1 MATSQR
7 FLPFRSSVGLLTT
20 VAELPHNYKIRYI
33 TPESPLDLTIKTTDS
48 LTPPSTPS
56 PLKKRYRAEIDSQTE
71 HLTKIPKNEIEVA
84 LPKKETTPLKPTKS
98 NTAPKTV
105 KNHPQPVSIKERKH
119 KAVRKL
125 KFDENKS
132 SPVSGTII
140 RTLDEIEQ
148 DNCHESGD
156 IDPQYNIV
164 EVTDEAKAEI
174 AAIPNVIGAYA
185 CKLCQNEF
193 GMCDID
199 SSIWPMRFTNL
210 FFIIFLKLQKMHSV

>member
-1 MATSQR
+1 MTSDEMATSQR
-7 FLPFRSSVGLLTT
+7 FLPFRSTLGLLTT

-33 TPESPLDLTIKTTDS
+33 TPDSPLDLTIKTSES

-56 PLKKRYRAEIDSQTE
+56 PLKKRYRAEIDEQTE
-71 HLTKIPKNEIEVA
+71 ISEKILENELEVMTV
-84 LPKKETTPLKPTKS
+84 KKETTPFKPTKS

-105 KNHPQPVSIKERKH
+105 KNHPVTVKDRKH

-125 KFDENKS
+125 KFDEKKS

-140 RTLDEIEQ
+140 RTLDEIEN

-185 CKLCQNEF
+185 CKLCLNEF
-193 GMCDID
+193 DDAFGLA
-199 SSIWPMRFTNL
+199 R
-210 FFIIFLKLQKMHSV
+210 HR